1 MPKITPFLWYA
12 DQAEA
17 AANLYVSIF
26 PNSRITRLARHGKAG
41 PGPEGQVMTVEFE
54 LDGEAF
60 IALNGGPHFQFTE
73 AVSFSV
79 DCKDQAEIDHYWDRL
94 IADGGKPSQCGW
106 LKDRF
111 GLSWQI
117 VPSVLPQLL
126 GDADPAKARRAT
138 QAMMKM
144 VKLDIAE
151 LRRAHD
157 GG

>member
-1 MPKITPFLWYA
+1 MPSITPFLWFD

-17 AANLYVSIF
+17 AANLYVSLF
-26 PNSRITRLARHGKAG
+26 PNSRITRLVRYGAAG
-41 PGPEGQVMTVEFE
+41 PGPKGQVMTVEFE
-54 LDGEAF
+54 LDGVAF
-60 IALNGGPHFQFTE
+60 IALNGGPHYRFTE

-79 DCKDQAEIDHYWDRL
+79 ACADQAEVDRYWDAL
-94 IADGGKPSQCGW
+94 TADGGQPVQCGW

-117 VPSVLPQLL
+117 VPKVLSELV
-126 GDADPAKARRAT
+126 GDTDPEKAKRAT
-138 QAMMKM
+138 QAMLKM

-151 LRRAHD
+151 LRRAHA